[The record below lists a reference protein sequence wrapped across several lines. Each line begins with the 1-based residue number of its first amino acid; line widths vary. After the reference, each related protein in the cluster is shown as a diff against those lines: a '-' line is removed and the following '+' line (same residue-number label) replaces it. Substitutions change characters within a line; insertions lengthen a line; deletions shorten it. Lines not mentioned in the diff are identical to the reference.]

1 MILSMVNESY
11 RCLQEHIVQTE
22 ADVNLGMVLGTGFPP
37 FRGGPIA
44 FARSRGIPNIVARLQ
59 ELAKEYGE
67 HFTPCERLKSA
78 V

>member
-1 MILSMVNESY
+1 MVNESY
-11 RCLQEHIVQTE
+11 RCLEEHIVQTE
-22 ADVNLGMVLGTGFPP
+22 SDVNLGMILGTGFPP

-59 ELAKEYGE
+59 ELAKQHGE
-67 HFTPCERLKSA
+67 HFQPCERLKSA